1 MTDTK
6 ANSSLKLMRMAFIL
20 IPRADKLNDLG
31 QGTCWVIHAHL
42 LGFAKTIALPA
53 RNLCKVG

>member
-1 MTDTK
+1 MMDTK

-42 LGFAKTIALPA
+42 RFAKTIALPT
-53 RNLCKVG
+53 RNLSKVG